1 MPRWTP
7 PLTLSQQ
14 IALAIIPKITSALS
28 ILGSVY
34 ITQHILRSPKR
45 RSLCYHRILLGMS
58 IMDIISSSRNFMST
72 WILPKETGAWG
83 AVGTVGTCTA
93 GGFFGQGASISSALY
108 NGSLALFYLL
118 TVKYSWK
125 DDAFGAYG
133 GGKFSKIEPFLH
145 AVPLGFGWATA
156 IAGLPLLL
164 YNPIGWTCW
173 IAEVPR
179 GCDRNPDVPCERG
192 DNSYIYRW
200 AFFHAELWATFIA
213 VIVMMLVMYK
223 SVHDKEKNTRRFS
236 VRQSTTSGGGGGSSQ
251 ASRVAMQALLYVLAY
266 SITWI
271 FPMVTWLT
279 QLTQGKTYTVI
290 LILQAFFVP
299 LQVSIYMYVHVSF
312 IF

>member
-1 MPRWTP
+1 
-7 PLTLSQQ
+7 
-14 IALAIIPKITSALS
+14 
-28 ILGSVY
+28 
-34 ITQHILRSPKR
+34 
-45 RSLCYHRILLGMS
+45 
-58 IMDIISSSRNFMST
+58 MST

-223 SVHDKEKNTRRFS
+223 SVNDKEKNTRRFS
-236 VRQSTTSGGGGGSSQ
+236 VRQSATSSDGGGSSQ

-266 SITWI
+266 CITWI

-299 LQVSIYMYVHVSF
+299 LQVSICACFIHLLIIVVSESVSSRRAHVVPPHPLVSCIPCQSF
-312 IF
+312 VVGLLQFFHLHEAEVSPV